1 MNDSLFNQQLGYDQQ
16 NMYNQQGVY
25 PQQMGYDQQMFGQQ
39 GQSMFN
45 QPMYGQQGQQMFG
58 QQVQPMFNQQGQQMF
73 GQQMNYGQQMGY
85 GYNQQGQQ
93 MFGQQMDYGQQMSYG
108 YNQKPIKY
116 SRMQIINGMR
126 DFVLART
133 GVCVSKEQKIEDCPD
148 LLRHACVEVGDIS
161 QLQRNNFDI
170 PEMGL
175 SIPIYF
181 CTACGKL
188 YYYKD
193 FM

>member
-1 MNDSLFNQQLGYDQQ
+1 MNDSLFNQQMGYDQQ

-25 PQQMGYDQQMFGQQ
+25 PQQLGYDQQMFGQQ

-73 GQQMNYGQQMGY
+73 GQQMDYGQQMG
-85 GYNQQGQQ
+85 
-93 MFGQQMDYGQQMSYG
+93 YG

-161 QLQRNNFDI
+161 QLQRNSFDI